1 MKQETNKPKK
11 DGSGKGTRANKGKGC
26 KTTKPVGQGKSIPRE
41 VAIEPVIEEVIEKV
55 VEQVI
60 EEPKLGVNPRRVRL
74 GSDLHPVRLGLN
86 KNR

>member
-41 VAIEPVIEEVIEKV
+41 PVIEEVIEKV

-74 GSDLHPVRLGLN
+74 GSDLHPVKLGIN
-86 KNR
+86 KRRD